1 MGAILRCKE
10 KITTSASS
18 KVPRAHRAFSYLPFS
33 FNGNGA
39 GAGSQLT
46 EGDDGGEVP
55 DFIPLEDDPD
65 LDAVQVDRE
74 GGWLEED
81 DIEDD

>member
-1 MGAILRCKE
+1 M
-10 KITTSASS
+10 
-18 KVPRAHRAFSYLPFS
+18 PRSHRAFSYLPFAS
-33 FNGNGA
+33 NSGN

-55 DFIPLEDDPD
+55 DFIPLEDEPD
-65 LDAVQVDRE
+65 EGTQVDRE

-81 DIEDD
+81 DIEDGD

>member
-1 MGAILRCKE
+1 
-10 KITTSASS
+10 
-18 KVPRAHRAFSYLPFS
+18 
-33 FNGNGA
+33 
-39 GAGSQLT
+39 LT